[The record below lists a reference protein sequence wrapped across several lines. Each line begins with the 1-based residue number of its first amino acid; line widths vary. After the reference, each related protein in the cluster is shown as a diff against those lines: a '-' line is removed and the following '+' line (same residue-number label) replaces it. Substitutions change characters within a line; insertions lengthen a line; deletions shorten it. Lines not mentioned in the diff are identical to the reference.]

1 MHDILNKAMDILTDP
16 FVLMILGLFAHFLR
30 KIIAGA
36 THEGA
41 KIPTVIGYWFRN
53 PAQSAFAFIGALA
66 GYAMFAHFP
75 DFNSMAP
82 DIKNVVRT
90 TAFGIGYMADNMVDA
105 IGGKTMDRIR
115 GTKP

>member
-1 MHDILNKAMDILTDP
+1 MRGTLNEIVGILTDP
-16 FVLMILGLFAHFLR
+16 FVLTILGLLAHFLR
-30 KIIAGA
+30 KLIAGA
-36 THEGA
+36 THENA
-41 KIPTVIGYWFRN
+41 KVPSIVEYWFKN
-53 PAQSAFAFIGALA
+53 PAQSAIALIGAIA

-90 TAFGIGYMADNMVDA
+90 TAFGVGYMADNMVDA